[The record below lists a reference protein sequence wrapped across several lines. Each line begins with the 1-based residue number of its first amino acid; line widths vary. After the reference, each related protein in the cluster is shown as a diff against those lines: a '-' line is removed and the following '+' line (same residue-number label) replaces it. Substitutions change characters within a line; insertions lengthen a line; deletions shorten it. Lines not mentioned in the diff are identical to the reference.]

1 MRRLHIQARHAYC
14 AYRGQPRHAFH
25 YRRRACAND
34 IGNAS
39 VTNADDIGYGT
50 ITLAQ
55 ALAVSSNTA
64 FGQFGEEVGS
74 DLLVKTAQKFGF
86 GSAIDT
92 DIPTTQASC
101 PTPTR

>member
-1 MRRLHIQARHAYC
+1 MT
-14 AYRGQPRHAFH
+14 
-25 YRRRACAND
+25 

-92 DIPTTQASC
+92 DIPTTASLM
-101 PTPTR
+101 PDPTR